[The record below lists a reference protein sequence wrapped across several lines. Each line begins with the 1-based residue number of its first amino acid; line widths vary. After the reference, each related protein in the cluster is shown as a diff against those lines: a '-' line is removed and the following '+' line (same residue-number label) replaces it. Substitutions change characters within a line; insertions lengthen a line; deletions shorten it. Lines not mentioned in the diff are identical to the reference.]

1 MSYYAKTFQ
10 SQGPLGDSH
19 WGATLFQAGKPR
31 FSGGRLSTRDR
42 ALLSAYAS
50 SKEAAL
56 LQLRAALSIASAAV
70 ECEVVDL
77 RKKTI
82 AVKPPA
88 INVYIDQD
96 DIDFFEEEDAL
107 EDELD
112 EDEDEDDGDDN

>member
-31 FSGGRLSTRDR
+31 FAGGRLSTRDR

-70 ECEVVDL
+70 EVEVVEL

-82 AVKPPA
+82 AVSTPS
-88 INVYIDQD
+88 IEVFLDDDDVEYIDD
-96 DIDFFEEEDAL
+96 EEADL

-112 EDEDEDDGDDN
+112 DEDEDDN